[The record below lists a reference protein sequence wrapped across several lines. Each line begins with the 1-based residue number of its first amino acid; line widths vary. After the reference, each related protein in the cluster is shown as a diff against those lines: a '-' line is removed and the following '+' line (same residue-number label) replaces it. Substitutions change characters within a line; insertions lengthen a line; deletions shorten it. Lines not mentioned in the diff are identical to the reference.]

1 MTWVILTGR
10 QNDLDQV
17 ATPHKIITNRD
28 YLSHPSLFRGQRP
41 KVINLSNSYAYQS
54 RGYYA
59 SLLAGS
65 RGHKVIP
72 TVETMI
78 DLSERK
84 LYEHA
89 LPELEQALNKCRAA
103 LGGSFPKHVSVF
115 FGIGPSKAW
124 ERFAKLLFDWFRA
137 PSLEV
142 TIHDG
147 QWATIK
153 KIGFLP
159 LARMSE
165 ADEPRFIASLEQY
178 TQREWRDSK
187 TRTPARYS
195 FATLIDPQEQ
205 LPPSSVQSLQYW
217 SKIAEKMGVEVEPI
231 TRKDLPKLANY
242 DALFIRE
249 TTAISNH
256 TYRFARRAQQ
266 EGMPVIDDPLS
277 MIRCTNKVYLNELM
291 TFNKVPVPP
300 TVMIAGPADFEVAA
314 QTLGFP
320 LVLKIPDSSFSRGVK
335 KASTPAELREIAT
348 KWLEDSD
355 LIIAQ
360 KWLPTEFDW
369 RVGVLGGQPIFSVHY
384 LMAKK
389 HWQIVNHDARGGR
402 PDEGGFRTFKMK
414 DTPPEVI
421 DIAVRAARC
430 IGDGLYGVDLKETSS
445 GVFVI
450 EVNDN
455 PNLDHGCED
464 SGEKDEVWV
473 KLTQW
478 FIDRLERQAEPG
490 RQPQSRQTA
499 PGSPPAPT
507 PSAVA

>member
-10 QNDLDQV
+10 QNDIDQF
-17 ATPHKIITNRD
+17 ATPHKIITTRD
-28 YLSHPSLFRGQRP
+28 YLVHPSLFRGARP
-41 KVINLSNSYAYQS
+41 KVINLSNNVGYQS

-59 SLLAGS
+59 SLLASS

-89 LPELEQALNKCRAA
+89 LPELEVVLNRCRKD
-103 LGGSFPKHVSVF
+103 LGGDFPARVPVF

-124 ERFAKLLFDWFRA
+124 DRFARLLFDWFRA
-137 PSLEV
+137 PTLEV
-142 TIHDG
+142 SIKVVG
-147 QWATIK
+147 EWATIR

-159 LARMSE
+159 LARMT
-165 ADEPRFIASLEQY
+165 ADEETVFLDSLERY
-178 TQREWRDSK
+178 TKREWRDTK
-187 TRTPARYS
+187 ARTPARYT
-195 FATLIDPQEQ
+195 FATLIDPQEE
-205 LPPSSVQSLQYW
+205 LAPSSVSSLKHW
-217 SKIAEKMGVEVEPI
+217 AKIAEKMGVEVEPI
-231 TRKDLPKLANY
+231 TRKDLAKLANY

-249 TTAISNH
+249 TTSISNH

-291 TFNKVPVPP
+291 IFNKVPVPP
-300 TVMIAGPADFEVAA
+300 TVMISGLADLEQAA

-320 LVLKIPDSSFSRGVK
+320 LVLKIPDSAFSRGVK
-335 KASTPAELREIAT
+335 KASTFQELKTLAT
-348 KWLEDSD
+348 AWLEDSD
-355 LIIAQ
+355 LLIAQ
-360 KWLPTEFDW
+360 KYLPTDFDW
-369 RVGVLGGQPIFSVHY
+369 RVGVLGGEPLFAVHY

-389 HWQIVNHDARGGR
+389 HWQIVNHDRRGK
-402 PDEGGFRTFKMK
+402 PDQGGIKTFTLKEAPK
-414 DTPPEVI
+414 LVVDT
-421 DIAVRAARC
+421 AVRAARC
-430 IGDGLYGVDLKETSS
+430 IGDGLYGVDLKETPD
-445 GVFVI
+445 GVYVI

-455 PNLDHGCED
+455 PNLDHGWED

-478 FIDRLERQAEPG
+478 FLDRLERNG
-490 RQPQSRQTA
+490 R
-499 PGSPPAPT
+499 
-507 PSAVA
+507 

>member
-10 QNDLDQV
+10 QSDLDQV

-28 YLSHPSLFRGQRP
+28 YLAHPALFRGQRP
-41 KVINLSNSYAYQS
+41 KVINLSNNYSYQS
-54 RGYYA
+54 RGYYS

-89 LPELEQALNKCRAA
+89 LPELEQALNKARKD
-103 LGGSFPKHVSVF
+103 LGGSFPARVTIF
-115 FGIGPSKAW
+115 FGIGPAKGW
-124 ERFAKLLFDWFRA
+124 DKFAKLLFDWFRA
-137 PSLEV
+137 PALELS
-142 TIHDG
+142 IKDNG
-147 QWATIK
+147 EWAFIT

-159 LARMSE
+159 LARMK
-165 ADEPRFIASLEQY
+165 ADDKERFLASLDVY
-178 TQREWRDSK
+178 TGREWRDSK
-187 TRTPARYS
+187 ARTPARYT
-195 FATLIDPQEQ
+195 FATLVDPNDQM
-205 LPPSSVQSLQYW
+205 PPSQIESLRYW
-217 SKIAEKMGVEVEPI
+217 AKIAEKMGVEVEPI
-231 TRKDLPKLANY
+231 TRKDLAKLAEY

-249 TTAISNH
+249 TTSISNH
-256 TYRFARRAQQ
+256 TYRFARRAEQ

-291 TFNKVPVPP
+291 AFNKVPVPQ

-320 LVLKIPDSSFSRGVK
+320 LVLKIPDSAFSRGVK
-335 KASTPAELREIAT
+335 KAENLAELKALAT
-348 KWLEDSD
+348 LWLEDSD
-355 LIIAQ
+355 LLIAQ
-360 KWLPTEFDW
+360 KFLPTKFDW
-369 RVGVLGGQPIFSVHY
+369 RIGVLGGEPLFAVHY

-389 HWQIVNHDARGGR
+389 HWQVVNHKATGK
-402 PDEGGFRTFKMK
+402 PDVGGFKTFKLK
-414 DTPPEVI
+414 ETPKLVVDT
-421 DIAVRAARC
+421 AVRAARC
-430 IGDGLYGVDLKETSS
+430 IGNGLYGVDLKETKD

-455 PNLDHGCED
+455 PDVDHGCED
-464 SGEKDEVWV
+464 TGEKDEVWV

-478 FIDRLERQAEPG
+478 FLDRLERPG
-490 RQPQSRQTA
+490 R
-499 PGSPPAPT
+499 
-507 PSAVA
+507 

>member
-1 MTWVILTGR
+1 MGGRRIDCLGKVRAGMSWVILTGR
-10 QNDLDQV
+10 QSDLDQV
-17 ATPHKIITNRD
+17 STPHKIITNRD
-28 YLSHPSLFRGQRP
+28 YLAHPALFRGQGP

-89 LPELEQALNKCRAA
+89 LPELELALNKCRKE
-103 LGGSFPKHVSVF
+103 LGGSFPAKVGIF

-124 ERFAKLLFDWFRA
+124 DRFAKLLFDWFRA
-137 PSLEV
+137 PALEV
-142 TIHDG
+142 SIRDDES
-147 QWATIK
+147 WVAIR

-159 LARMSE
+159 LARMSA
-165 ADEPRFIASLEQY
+165 ADKTRFLASLETY
-178 TQREWRDSK
+178 TSRQWRD
-187 TRTPARYS
+187 TRARTPSRYT
-195 FATLIDPQEQ
+195 FATLVDPQEE
-205 LPPSSVQSLQYW
+205 LPPSEISSLRHW
-217 SKIAEKMGVEVEPI
+217 AKIAEKMGVEVEPI
-231 TRKDLPKLANY
+231 TRKDLAKLANY

-249 TTAISNH
+249 TTSISNH

-291 TFNKVPVPP
+291 TVNNVPVPP
-300 TVMIAGPADFEVAA
+300 TVMIAGPADLEVAA

-320 LVLKIPDSSFSRGVK
+320 LVLKIPDSAFSRGVK
-335 KASTPAELREIAT
+335 KASNPEELKALAT
-348 KWLEDSD
+348 QWLEDSD
-355 LIIAQ
+355 LLIAQ
-360 KWLPTEFDW
+360 KFIPTKYDW
-369 RVGVLGGQPIFSVHY
+369 RVGVLGGQPLFAVHY

-389 HWQIVNHDARGGR
+389 HWQIVNHDRAGK
-402 PDEGGFRTFKMK
+402 PDQGGFKSFKLK
-414 DTPPEVI
+414 DTPAIVI
-421 DIAVRAARC
+421 ETAVRAARC
-430 IGDGLYGVDLKETSS
+430 IGDGLYGVDLKETND

-464 SGEKDEVWV
+464 SGEKDEVWIR
-473 KLTQW
+473 LTQW
-478 FIDRLERQAEPG
+478 FIDRLERQG
-490 RQPQSRQTA
+490 R
-499 PGSPPAPT
+499 
-507 PSAVA
+507 